1 MSIHAKIT
9 AKNLSKSFGAKKVLD
24 NISFSVEKG
33 ESFVI
38 MGGSG
43 TGKSV
48 LIKSIIGLVKPDMG
62 SSVLIDGHDITY
74 LPIDKRGELINRC
87 GVLFQGGALFDSLR
101 VWENICFTM
110 LQQSSID
117 KKQARDLALKKL
129 QLVGLDELALDLYP
143 AELSGGMVKR
153 VALARAIAMD
163 PEIIF
168 FDEPTAG
175 LDPIM
180 SGVISELIK
189 SCSKQLGATTITIT
203 HDMNCAS
210 RIADKAALLYQGNFI
225 WYGEGGKISNSGNEF
240 VEQFVHGK
248 PEGPITNS
256 KPKK

>member
-1 MSIHAKIT
+1 MAEHAKI
-9 AKNLSKSFGAKKVLD
+9 AVNNLSKSFGEKKILD
-24 NISFSVEKG
+24 NISFDVAKG

-48 LIKSIIGLVKPDMG
+48 LIKSIIGLHLPDKG
-62 SSVLIDGHDITY
+62 SEVLLDGHDITY
-74 LPIDKRGELINRC
+74 LPMSKRGDLINKS

-110 LQQSSID
+110 LQRSLIT
-117 KKQARDLALKKL
+117 KKQARELALQKL
-129 QLVGLDELALDLYP
+129 KLVGLDERALDLYP
-143 AELSGGMVKR
+143 SELSGGMIKR
-153 VALARAIAMD
+153 VGLARAIAGD

-210 RIADKAALLYQGNFI
+210 RIADKAALLYQGKFI
-225 WYGEGGKISNSGNEF
+225 WHGDGASIQESGNEF

-248 PEGPITNS
+248 PTGPITN
-256 KPKK
+256 

>member
-87 GVLFQGGALFDSLR
+87 GA
-101 VWENICFTM
+101 
-110 LQQSSID
+110 SID

>member
-1 MSIHAKIT
+1 MNTQAKIT
-9 AKNLSKSFGAKKVLD
+9 VKNLSKSFGSKKVLD
-24 NISFSVEKG
+24 NISFKVNKG

-48 LIKSIIGLVKPDMG
+48 LIKSIIGLLTPDAG
-62 SSVLIDGHDITY
+62 SEVFLDGVDITY
-74 LPIDKRGELINRC
+74 LPLNKRKDLIDKS

-110 LQQSSID
+110 LERALIT
-117 KKQARDLALKKL
+117 KKQAREHALKKL
-129 QLVGLDELALDLYP
+129 QLVGLDEQALNLYP

-153 VALARAIAMD
+153 VALARAIASD
-163 PEIIF
+163 PEVIF

-180 SGVISELIK
+180 SGIISELIK

-203 HDMNCAS
+203 HDMNCAA
-210 RIADKAALLYQGNFI
+210 RVADKAALIYQGKFI
-225 WYGEGGKISNSGNEF
+225 WSGEGKNISDSGNEF

-248 PEGPITNS
+248 PKGPMTN
-256 KPKK
+256 